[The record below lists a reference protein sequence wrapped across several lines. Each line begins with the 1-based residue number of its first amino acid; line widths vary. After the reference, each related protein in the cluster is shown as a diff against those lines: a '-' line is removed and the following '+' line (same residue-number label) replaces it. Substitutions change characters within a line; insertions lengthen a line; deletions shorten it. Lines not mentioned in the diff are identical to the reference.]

1 MRLDGFGMLGT
12 RDFSFSPE
20 VNLIFGPNE
29 AGKTTLFD
37 AIERAL
43 FGRSRSRRRYEGKAQ
58 VVLEDGGERLL
69 LQDGKGKSPDF
80 FKGMRLDFFE
90 NIFFIRTGELAF
102 SEQRSFLDDLKKRVL
117 DTGRLYRAK
126 ELIKLKLGSSLRP
139 LGEGIRKEGELNRG
153 ISELERRVEELEGKK
168 EQCLQIRK
176 EMERMEAIE
185 GELSRL
191 REERERL
198 SGRRE
203 LLLKV
208 HRKRELR
215 ERYKALLKEMER
227 VKEGESLKEQL
238 KGFSG
243 IEGEGLTKLQE
254 MEREEEGLKEKV
266 ASLKREEEGLKEE
279 LSKKEKELRER
290 KERIR
295 ERKAEEERLSWR
307 LRQLEGVREEI
318 WRSLLKEKEELDRLK
333 KALQDAGKELKEF
346 RERSE
351 ALSSEERDLLRR
363 IGRLRPLKWA
373 ALLLMSLGLALALW
387 KGEKVLLFSGI
398 VLIVGGGVYLWLRD
412 KMKKLEWLRESKKK
426 EASDASGKM
435 RETEGKREDL
445 RRQVDEIERRRDERL
460 REAGAGSLKQY
471 EELLDQKR
479 ETERELAALRVE
491 IAQME
496 QRAREE
502 EQEIKTLEERIRN
515 LKDETRKA
523 MGRKEWLKGEVEKR
537 LKGAGLTTVKEY
549 EGRLIRKRELLSRL
563 SSLEP
568 LLQRKGE
575 IEEEMAEL
583 EVQLKELEG
592 IPEGLPD
599 EGGIEDNYRKVQERY
614 EELQS
619 EFDTLRGRVEE
630 MIAFLGGDEGEI
642 FNLLWRSQKELEALK
657 REREELLLVY
667 ELLMKLE
674 KEVEGSLMEMLQGRA
689 LEWFR
694 FITGGET
701 EELRLL
707 RSDIL
712 LSSPQ
717 RSLSVNE
724 LSSGTRDPLYF
735 AMRLAMA
742 EKVSQGDFFLLLD
755 DPFLTC
761 DQERTLRLVDLLFAV
776 SSRFQILLATKDPWL
791 RDLVLQRGAALIDLS
806 P

>member
-37 AIERAL
+37 AIEKAL
-43 FGRSRSRRRYEGKAQ
+43 FGRSRNRRRYEGKAQ
-58 VVLEDGGERLL
+58 VVLEDGDEHLL
-69 LQDGKGKSPDF
+69 LQDGKGKGPDF
-80 FKGMRLDFFE
+80 FRGMRLDFFE

-102 SEQRSFLDDLKKRVL
+102 SDQRSFLDDLKERVL

-126 ELIKLKLGSSLRP
+126 DAIKLKLGSSLKP
-139 LGEGIRKEGELNRG
+139 LGEGIRKEGELNKD
-153 ISELERRVEELEGKK
+153 ITELERRIQELEEQR

-185 GELSRL
+185 GEISRL
-191 REERERL
+191 REERKKL

-208 HRKRELR
+208 HRKREMR

-254 MEREEEGLKEKV
+254 MEREGEGLKEKV
-266 ASLKREEEGLKEE
+266 ASLKREEERLEEE
-279 LSKKEKELRER
+279 LSRKERELRER

-295 ERKAEEERLSWR
+295 ERKAEEERVSWR
-307 LRQLEGVREEI
+307 LGQLEGVREEV
-318 WRSLLKEKEELDRLK
+318 WKSLLKEKEELDRLEK
-333 KALQDAGKELKEF
+333 GLSEVEEELKEL

-351 ALSSEERDLLRR
+351 ALSSEERDLSQR

-373 ALLLMSLGLALALW
+373 ALLLASLGLALALW
-387 KGEKVLLFSGI
+387 KGGKVLPFSGAL
-398 VLIVGGGVYLWLRD
+398 LIIGGGGFLWLRD
-412 KMKKLEWLRESKKK
+412 RMRHLEWLRESKRKGAEELSERIKEREEKK
-426 EASDASGKM
+426 E
-435 RETEGKREDL
+435 EL
-445 RRQVDEIERRRDERL
+445 RGRADELQQRRDERL
-460 REAGAGSLKQY
+460 KEAGAGSLKQY
-471 EELLDQKR
+471 EELLDQRR
-479 ETERELAALRVE
+479 ETERELTALRVE
-491 IAQME
+491 IGQME
-496 QRAREE
+496 ERAKEE
-502 EQEIKTLEERIRN
+502 EGEIKAIEEKIRN
-515 LKDETRKA
+515 LKDEARKA
-523 MGRKEWLKGEVEKR
+523 MGRKEWLRGEIEKR

-549 EGRLIRKRELLSRL
+549 EGKLIRKRELLSRL
-563 SSLEP
+563 SSIES

-575 IEEEMAEL
+575 IEEEMAEI
-583 EVQLKELEG
+583 EVQLKELERV
-592 IPEGLPD
+592 PERLPD
-599 EGGIEDNYRKVQERY
+599 EGEIEEKYQEVQKRY

-619 EFDTLRGRVEE
+619 GFDTLRGRVEE
-630 MIAFLGGDEGEI
+630 MIASLGREEGEI

-667 ELLMKLE
+667 ELLMTLE
-674 KEVEGSLMEMLQGRA
+674 KEVEGSLMEMLEGRA

-694 FITGGET
+694 FITGREP
-701 EELRLL
+701 EELRLS

-761 DQERTLRLVDLLFAV
+761 DQERTLRLVELLFRV

-791 RDLVLQRGAALIDLS
+791 RDLVLQRGATLIDLS